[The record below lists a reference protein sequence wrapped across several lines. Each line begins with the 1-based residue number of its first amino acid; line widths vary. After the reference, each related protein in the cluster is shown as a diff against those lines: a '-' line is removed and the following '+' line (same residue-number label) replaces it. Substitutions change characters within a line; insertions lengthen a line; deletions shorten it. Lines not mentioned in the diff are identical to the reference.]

1 MGPRLGRV
9 AVAGLCLALL
19 AGAAE
24 LARARQPDTGPG
36 PMPTEPPP
44 APDIPP
50 PPVIDQA
57 QPPVERSTPVPDEPP
72 PPRVRPRAE
81 TPPPPQPKALAEPPP
96 GPPRPVRGVVAILQV
111 LDKVTAETLQFEAPV
126 GKRIR
131 YKTLV
136 FAVKVC
142 ETRGLDDP
150 QPRPSAYVLIDS
162 QAGAIAGRAP
172 PPAKQVFKGWMFA
185 NGPGLHPLEHPVYDA
200 WLVSCGAAVPGA

>member
-1 MGPRLGRV
+1 M
-9 AVAGLCLALL
+9 
-19 AGAAE
+19 
-24 LARARQPDTGPG
+24 
-36 PMPTEPPP
+36 
-44 APDIPP
+44 
-50 PPVIDQA
+50 
-57 QPPVERSTPVPDEPP
+57 
-72 PPRVRPRAE
+72 
-81 TPPPPQPKALAEPPP
+81 
-96 GPPRPVRGVVAILQV
+96 RGVVAILQV

-200 WLVSCGAAVPGA
+200 WLVSLQRRRPGGLGRQRPEVAAGVDRAGQAAPVVRPRDLDRAEGCQMIGDELRVEQAKAAGDAGAPPGA